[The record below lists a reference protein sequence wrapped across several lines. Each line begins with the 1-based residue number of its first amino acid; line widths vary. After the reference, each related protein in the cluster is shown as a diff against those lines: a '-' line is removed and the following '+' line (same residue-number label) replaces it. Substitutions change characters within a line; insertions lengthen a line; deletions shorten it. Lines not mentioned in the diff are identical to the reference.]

1 MLKKNK
7 MISVYAISTIAV
19 VATIG
24 IISMLNVPTDDVT
37 KAQLESRPPSIVIGN
52 YGQTVSSDIV
62 KEKVSFR
69 ISTVKS
75 GQFSSPTMVKTISAE
90 NIFQIYSPGNKIID
104 DNTPLPELMANGGL
118 VIWQEKLGDN
128 VNVSNIINEYEQNVN
143 AQILNVQGFPAIATQ
158 KQPENDIPTLLHVF
172 RDDKVR
178 VTLMSSLPIEELVK
192 IAENMDLSVP

>member
-143 AQILNVQGFPAIATQ
+143 AQILNVQGFPVIATQ